1 MESHPPPLLHRK
13 WLLGTLACLLG
24 YLLLSY
30 SLEKAFRPSTT
41 IVSFPGL
48 HGAAKLTLSGDAEA
62 PSENIVDVS
71 PPSEAAMSPR
81 PTTEAEMVS
90 PQPSAVVENYVD
102 VSPPS
107 EAAMSP
113 RSTAEAE
120 MVSPKPSVT
129 VEMAASAESPSI
141 ALLPQQSTSQVT
153 DKEILAAKAAGAAR
167 NPAADAAE
175 EGKVAE
181 KKCDIFDGRWVYDRQ
196 RYPLYR
202 SHWCPFLSDQVSC
215 QRNGRPDS
223 DYEHWRWQPSGCD
236 LPWSVLLMPS
246 SASSI
251 APVLL
256 MAVLLLMITNTNMWE
271 SLACILYS
279 SVRRKRAYVKWH
291 SSDYKVFRAL
301 YQVAGVH
308 TKHHREEMI
317 HTVRAA
323 RTPTQCVDAHNCF
336 AISVETRCH
345 IEAVETDLGILSF
358 VFSVKDYD
366 CSVEFFWSPFLVEL
380 KEREDHA
387 KVLRVDQL
395 PGSANRWLGADVMVF
410 NTGHWWT
417 HHGKMRA
424 WNYIER
430 REQLTEEMEPN
441 EAFNRA
447 LRTWAR
453 WVDHSV
459 DHTKTTVFFRSVSP
473 EHKRC
478 VRRDPHS
485 SPLFYFTS
493 SSPTTSTSVE
503 DEILAV
509 PHNYSLKFSILV
521 SEIHGGVGGENHQ
534 EDEDAGDVSKH
545 HAAVGVPE
553 RCAHSH
559 LHFEAREAPDGG
571 AEAGTGKI
579 CRLQPL
585 VSSRIT

>member
-246 SASSI
+246 IVSFFDCSCLANGGLV
-251 APVLL
+251 ADDYEHEHVGVAGLHPLL
-256 MAVLLLMITNTNMWE
+256 VGAAEARL
-271 SLACILYS
+271 
-279 SVRRKRAYVKWH
+279 R
-291 SSDYKVFRAL
+291 
-301 YQVAGVH
+301 QVAQLRLQGLPSP
-308 TKHHREEMI
+308 
-317 HTVRAA
+317 VRAA

-417 HHGKMRA
+417 HRGKMRA

-493 SSPTTSTSVE
+493 SSSTTSTSVE

-553 RCAHSH
+553 RCAHRH